1 MYLLFKTLAVPRAP
15 PASAFATLALVLCL
29 IITFDSLL
37 SFFTFDPHDS
47 DHRYVRENRGEN
59 RKLLVE
65 EEPTSSK
72 EPVTVYVFGTGGK
85 RAQSM
90 FYGKHMDRFGSGEVE
105 YILEERDDCK
115 HSEKATLQDSPCLA
129 LNFWAN
135 RGCSYDDMIRHYSTC
150 KTMLVADE
158 WCADNRYDAKG
169 YYTSTLADKPFLPL
183 GPRYDSWEAFG
194 ALMNETKSIPA
205 SSQRKYAFN
214 AIFSKS
220 TSTSRAELEEAIQKE
235 GGSLSSFIQIA
246 PKWHADPNNP
256 RNELA
261 DSTTYMKTLLESTFT
276 LSPSGHNPQCYR
288 LFEAVEAGSIPVIA
302 LDKDYREH
310 ACKDSLSHWLNAPIV
325 IVESW
330 NEVMPTLQKML
341 EDPEALDKRQAD
353 LRAWYDKYMRTT
365 VTNFE
370 SFLLS

>member
-1 MYLLFKTLAVPRAP
+1 MYLLFKTLAPRAT
-15 PASAFATLALVLCL
+15 PASAFATLALALCL
-29 IITFDSLL
+29 IIAFDSLL
-37 SFFTFDPHDS
+37 SFNPHDS
-47 DHRYVRENRGEN
+47 DHRYVRENRE
-59 RKLLVE
+59 L
-65 EEPTSSK
+65 PTSSK
-72 EPVTVYVFGTGGK
+72 KPVTVYVFGTRGK

-90 FYGKHMDRFGSGEVE
+90 FYSKHMDRFGSGDVE

-115 HSEKATLQDSPCLA
+115 HRHSEKAPPQDAPCLA

-135 RGCSYDDMIRHYSTC
+135 RDCSYGDMIRHYSTC

-169 YYTSTLADKPFLPL
+169 YYTSTQADKPFLPL

-194 ALMNETKSIPA
+194 ALMNETKSIIPA

-220 TSTSRAELEEAIQKE
+220 TSAGRALLEKVIQKE
-235 GGSLSSFIQIA
+235 GDSLSSFVQIA
-246 PKWHADPNNP
+246 PKWRADPNNP

-276 LSPSGHNPQCYR
+276 LSPSGHNPECYR

-330 NEVMPTLQKML
+330 NEVMPTLQRML
-341 EDPEALDKRQAD
+341 EHPGELDKRQAD
-353 LRAWYDKYMRTT
+353 LRAWYDKFMCST